1 LKPAKNNL
9 IERIVDANINRA
21 KEGLRVCEEITR
33 FLLNNRVLTANLK
46 GIRHK
51 IDAALELA
59 PQKAEL
65 LRLRYSLKDVG
76 FGIRQELEFRRLSL
90 NDIFFANMA
99 RVKESVRVLEEFSK
113 LSNTKLALQFKKI
126 RYEVYEIE
134 KKIAG
139 KLPALRHH

>member
-1 LKPAKNNL
+1 MKPAKNNL